1 MVGEA
6 PSLDGTV
13 ELRAAALDAYRVSEL
28 LFNPSL
34 VNLNTYA
41 D

>member
-13 ELRAAALDAYRVSEL
+13 ELRAAALDAYRVSEVL
-28 LFNPSL
+28 SNTSL
-34 VNLNTYA
+34 ANLDTCA